1 MRVNSFMEKVTNI
14 MGEDCEIL
22 PEPMRQI
29 KTLAEYVAQVLSEN
43 GEKPKDVEARS
54 KRMRDPISDAT
65 VGNILLETVKNP
77 GILTLRALA
86 KGLGRPVEEVIA
98 AALSDLPSEEK
109 GFQESDF
116 AHLWEVYKNLPNG
129 DQRVFK
135 RYLTMLRHEMLR
147 D

>member
-1 MRVNSFMEKVTNI
+1 MCQGISLENTTNI
-14 MGEDCEIL
+14 VDEEYEIL
-22 PEPMRQI
+22 PEPMRQSR
-29 KTLAEYVAQVLSEN
+29 TLAEYVAQVLSEN
-43 GEKPKDVEARS
+43 GEKPKDVEARA

-65 VGNILLETVKNP
+65 VGNILLATVKNP

-98 AALSDLPSEEK
+98 AALSDLPTEDK

-116 AHLWEVYKNLPNG
+116 AQLWDVYKNLPNG
-129 DQRVFK
+129 DQKLFK

>member
-1 MRVNSFMEKVTNI
+1 MCQGIFLEISTN
-14 MGEDCEIL
+14 MLAEDCGIL
-22 PEPMRQI
+22 PEPMRQPR
-29 KTLAEYVAQVLSEN
+29 TLAEYVAQVLSEN

-54 KRMRDPISDAT
+54 KRLRDPISDAT

-98 AALSDLPSEEK
+98 AALTDLPTEDK

-129 DQRVFK
+129 DQKTFK
-135 RYLTMLRHEMLR
+135 RYLLMLRHEMLR
-147 D
+147 H